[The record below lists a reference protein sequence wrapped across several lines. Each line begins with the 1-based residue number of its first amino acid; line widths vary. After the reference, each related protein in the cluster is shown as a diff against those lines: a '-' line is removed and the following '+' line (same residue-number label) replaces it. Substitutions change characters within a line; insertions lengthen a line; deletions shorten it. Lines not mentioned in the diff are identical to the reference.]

1 MDNPSDR
8 VTYGDLRLIKSEFE
22 ELMQL
27 SIAAGT
33 IKRHAP
39 YETLRRRELCQ
50 EHHAGSASRSETGG
64 WR

>member
-8 VTYGDLRLIKSEFE
+8 VTYGDLRLIRSEFE

-33 IKRHAP
+33 IKRAGR
-39 YETLRRRELCQ
+39 YENYVDESFVQNVKPVRISL
-50 EHHAGSASRSETGG
+50 
-64 WR
+64 